1 MSTEQIWCA
10 VPHYSLYR
18 VCNQVGHRTSGQ
30 LYYGRERQPAS
41 PQTPKLLELKRYSPH
56 SLGSVNLECMGR
68 CVKKKE
74 KGREGKQEG
83 TGNQK
88 MGGDMKMEMKGGI
101 R

>member
-1 MSTEQIWCA
+1 MLCHATVCTGYA
-10 VPHYSLYR
+10 
-18 VCNQVGHRTSGQ
+18 CNQVGHRTSGQ

-74 KGREGKQEG
+74 KGEGREAGRNGKSK
-83 TGNQK
+83 N
-88 MGGDMKMEMKGGI
+88 GG
-101 R
+101 